1 MTLDYLEERV
11 STLESI
17 VYHPISKGRIDGLL
31 EELEFLHRE
40 ISALYNSVSN
50 LLQQV
55 QDQGV
60 SAIEVEEYLSI
71 LGREVRRHAENSY
84 LV

>member
-1 MTLDYLEERV
+1 MTLDYLEEKV

-17 VYHPISKGRIDGLL
+17 VSRPISKGRIDGLL

-40 ISALYNSVSN
+40 ISVLYNSVSN
-50 LLQQV
+50 LLRQV

-71 LGREVRRHAENSY
+71 LGEEVRRHTENSY